1 MQTITLASKTELAKH
16 EAAIEALFGECFGDR
31 LSLALWRWAY
41 LDNPHGE
48 PYVSL
53 CYDADRL
60 VGHYAMIPMPLSAS
74 QGRLNSYLSMTT
86 MVAASHR
93 QHGLFVKLAEATYER
108 ARADGVDFVMGF
120 PNEMSTPGFRKRLNW
135 DLPPSDYVASVT
147 KSQLL
152 DAIHASPLLESTH
165 YALDLRSQTTRAW
178 RLARPGAQY
187 HWVDGLAYKAF
198 GDELDLLAFDDPGQ
212 LRALPEDR
220 KINLLLPADYTGLAA
235 FKAFDY
241 QFGGRSL
248 ASAFNASKIV
258 RQMALSDLF

>member
-1 MQTITLASKTELAKH
+1 MQTTTLASKTELAKH

-60 VGHYAMIPMPLSAS
+60 VAHYAMIPMPLSSAG
-74 QGRLNSYLSMTT
+74 GRLNAYLSMTT

-120 PNEMSTPGFRKRLNW
+120 PNEMSTPGFRKRLSW

-147 KSQLL
+147 KEQLL
-152 DAIHASPLLESTH
+152 EVAEAVPLPQRTRHALNLRDPATH
-165 YALDLRSQTTRAW
+165 AW

-187 HWVDGLAYKAF
+187 QWEDGLAYKAF
-198 GDELDLLAFDDPGQ
+198 GDALDLLAFDDPAQ
-212 LRALPEDR
+212 LQALPAQR
-220 KINLLLPADYTGLAA
+220 KINLLLPADCTALAP

-248 ASAFNASKIV
+248 ASSFDASNIV
-258 RQMALSDLF
+258 RQMALSDVF